1 MTHATPA
8 AQYAHIDSR
17 YKEELIAQQ
26 LVESEIR
33 IALGGGTEFFEQE
46 NKQDLFFIED
56 LNELKNISTDSRVIG
71 LFAEDGIERS
81 DGSITNCNDKSSTKV
96 FVLRCK
102 GL

>member
-8 AQYAHIDSR
+8 AQYAHTDSR

-81 DGSITNCNDKSSTKV
+81 ESITNCNDKSSTKV
-96 FVLRCK
+96 FILCCK